1 MILKKNTSNHR
12 KGYPQK
18 NTSNHINCHT
28 PQKGTHPI
36 TELVTN
42 TQKVILEK
50 KSIK

>member
-1 MILKKNTSNHR
+1 MVLKKNTSNHR

-18 NTSNHINCHT
+18 NTSNHRNDLL
-28 PQKGTHPI
+28 KKRTHPI

>member
-28 PQKGTHPI
+28 PQKGT
-36 TELVTN
+36 N
-42 TQKVILEK
+42 TQEVILEK